1 LQGYGLIVQ
10 TVSLVRRRSVSG
22 PELLGIG
29 FGLASAASWGAGDF
43 SGGVATRRSNVY
55 GVVIV
60 SQAVGLVLLLA
71 LALLLAEPLPA
82 ANDLLWGAAGGMAG
96 GIGAVA
102 LYRGLAVGRMGVV
115 APVAAVVSAGVPVAF
130 GLFLEG
136 LPAAP
141 QLLGFA
147 LAFVAVWFVS
157 RSGEGAQILLRELA
171 LPLAAGVGF
180 GVFFIAI
187 DHVSERAI
195 LWPLVG
201 ARIASLTMLLAVAA
215 LLRQRATPAR
225 GHLPL
230 IALVGLFDAGGN
242 AFYALAAQA
251 GRLDVAAVLGSLY
264 PAATVLLA
272 RFVLKERIARQQWL
286 GVAAALAAVV
296 LIAW

>member
-1 LQGYGLIVQ
+1 ML
-10 TVSLVRRRSVSG
+10 G
-22 PELLGIG
+22 PEVLGVA

-43 SGGVATRRSNVY
+43 SGGVAAKRSNVY

-60 SQAVGLVLLLA
+60 SQAVGLALLTT
-71 LALLLAEPLPA
+71 LALLLAEPIPA
-82 ANDLLWGAAGGMAG
+82 ASDLLWGAVGGLAGGVG
-96 GIGAVA
+96 VVA

-115 APVAAVVSAGVPVAF
+115 APVAAVVSAGVPVVF

-136 LPAAP
+136 IPAAP
-141 QLLGFA
+141 QFLGFG

-157 RSGEGAQILLRELA
+157 RPSNGTPIQFRDLGLA
-171 LPLAAGVGF
+171 LIAGVGF
-180 GVFFIAI
+180 GIFFITI

-201 ARIASLTMLLAVAA
+201 ARIASVVMLLVMA
-215 LLRQRATPAR
+215 LLRQAATPMR

-272 RFVLKERIARQQWL
+272 YFVLKERIGRQQWI
-286 GVAAALAAVV
+286 GVAVALAAVT

>member
-1 LQGYGLIVQ
+1 LAV
-10 TVSLVRRRSVSG
+10 
-22 PELLGIG
+22 G

-43 SGGVATRRSNVY
+43 SGGVASKRSNVY

-60 SQAVGLVLLLA
+60 SQAVGLVLLTT
-71 LALLLAEPLPA
+71 LALLLAEPIPA
-82 ANDLLWGAAGGMAG
+82 VSDLLWGAVGGLAGGVG
-96 GIGAVA
+96 VVA
-102 LYRGLAVGRMGVV
+102 LYRGLAAGRMGVV
-115 APVAAVVSAGVPVAF
+115 APVAAVVSAGVPVAL

-136 LPAAP
+136 IPAVP
-141 QLLGFA
+141 QVLGFG

-157 RSGEGAQILLRELA
+157 RPSNGTTIQLRDLGLA
-171 LPLAAGVGF
+171 LVAGVGF
-180 GVFFIAI
+180 GIFFIAI
-187 DHVSERAI
+187 DHVSERAL
-195 LWPLVG
+195 LWPLVS
-201 ARIASLTMLLAVAA
+201 ARIASVVMLLVVVVYRKETT
-215 LLRQRATPAR
+215 LTR

-272 RFVLKERIARQQWL
+272 HFVLKERIGRQQWIS
-286 GVAAALAAVV
+286 VVVALAAVT